1 MSSDFNVKCSVVCRM
16 IPVCKTANHTIA
28 FNFSLSM
35 AKGLIYGV
43 LNEDKIYF
51 PALIGIR
58 GYALGQLP
66 VNICPHRISD
76 LWTIA
81 NLKITLRES
90 ITNESRE

>member
-1 MSSDFNVKCSVVCRM
+1 MSSDSNVKCSVSCRM
-16 IPVCKTANHTIA
+16 FPVCKTANHTIA

-43 LNEDKIYF
+43 LNEDQIHV

-58 GYALGQLP
+58 RSALGQLHL
-66 VNICPHRISD
+66 NLCPHRISD
-76 LWTIA
+76 LWTIVYI
-81 NLKITLRES
+81 KITLRES